1 MAGYKVITEE
11 LFRADSYLRECEASV
26 VAVNDL
32 GGIILDRSVFYPTGG
47 GQPGDT
53 GSMFLADGRESRI
66 ATTVKGDGDENVVH
80 VPETGAALPVPGD
93 TVTVRLDWDRRYNHM
108 RMHTCLHLL
117 CAVVPYGVTGGK
129 IGEARSSLDFDI
141 SDGSLDKEAITEAIN
156 KLVTENHPVGAR
168 WVDDAELDAN
178 PELVRTMSVQPPRGS
193 GKVRLLEIPKVDLQP
208 CGGTH
213 LAHTGEVG
221 PVRVG
226 KIENKGKRNRRVNIV
241 FADN

>member
-1 MAGYKVITEE
+1 MITEE
-11 LFRADSYLRECEASV
+11 LFRADSYLRDCDATV
-26 VAVNDL
+26 VAVNEL
-32 GGIILDRSVFYPTGG
+32 GGIILDRTVFYPTGG

-53 GSMFLADGRESRI
+53 GVMTLADGRETRI

-80 VPETGAALPVPGD
+80 VLEEGAAAPAAGD
-93 TVTVRLDWDRRYNHM
+93 RVTVRLDWDRRYSHM

-117 CAVVPYGVTGGK
+117 CAVVPYGVTGGR

-141 SDGSLDKEAITEAIN
+141 GDGSLDKESITEAIN
-156 KLVTENHPVGAR
+156 RLVTENHPVGAR
-168 WVDDAELDAN
+168 WVDDVELDAS
-178 PELVRTMSVQPPRGS
+178 PDLVRTMSVQPPRGS
-193 GKVRLLEIPKVDLQP
+193 GQVRLLEIPGVDLQP

-241 FADN
+241 FAEG